1 MTNLAFWL
9 ARHQQKNPKWTMT
22 NRHVTVCL
30 LKSERKETSRQT
42 RHQPLREIVLLK
54 LKRTPEAPIFQRED
68 VMLSDLQ
75 VSTIGDF
82 RSKESYI
89 LLHKLIFLLT
99 VIVTGARG
107 KL

>member
-1 MTNLAFWL
+1 
-9 ARHQQKNPKWTMT
+9 
-22 NRHVTVCL
+22 
-30 LKSERKETSRQT
+30 
-42 RHQPLREIVLLK
+42 LREIVLLK

-75 VSTIGDF
+75 VSIIGDF